1 VVVIGSGATAMTL
14 VPALAQDA
22 AHVTMLQRSPTYI
35 ASIPA
40 RDPTAAWLQANFPS
54 IAASVT
60 RWKNIAIA
68 MAFYQFCRRAPKQ
81 AAKLLI
87 RMTDKQLKGS
97 VDVGTHFT
105 PRYNPWDQR
114 LCLVPDADLFR
125 AIRKG
130 AVSVVTDHIDRFVES
145 GIKLRSGE
153 ILEADIIVTATGLV
167 MRPMGGI
174 KLVVDGTPVDV
185 PNTMLYRGMMVSGV
199 PNYAFSIGYT
209 NASWTLKCDLTS
221 QYVARLLNH
230 MRDHHY
236 TKAVPR
242 RDPNVAEVP
251 AIGFTSGYVQ
261 RGVGLFP
268 RQGDRVPWRLYQN
281 YPLDL
286 YLIRHA
292 NIRDPALQFA

>member
-1 VVVIGSGATAMTL
+1 
-14 VPALAQDA
+14 
-22 AHVTMLQRSPTYI
+22 
-35 ASIPA
+35 
-40 RDPTAAWLQANFPS
+40 
-54 IAASVT
+54 VT

-87 RMTDKQLKGS
+87 KLTDKQLKGT

-130 AVSVVTDHIDRFVES
+130 GVSVVTDQIDRFVPA
-145 GIKLRSGE
+145 GIKLRSGDV
-153 ILEADIIVTATGLV
+153 IEADLIVTATGLV
-167 MRPMGGI
+167 MRPIGGI
-174 KLVVDGTPVDV
+174 KLAVDGEPVDL
-185 PNTMLYRGMMVSGV
+185 PSTMLYRGMMMSGV

-230 MRDHHY
+230 MRDNGY
-236 TKAVPR
+236 TKAMPL
-242 RDPNVAEVP
+242 RDPKVAEVP

-261 RGVGLFP
+261 RGVGQFP

-286 YLIRHA
+286 YLIRFA
-292 NIRDPALQFA
+292 PIRDPALQFA

>member
-1 VVVIGSGATAMTL
+1 
-14 VPALAQDA
+14 
-22 AHVTMLQRSPTYI
+22 
-35 ASIPA
+35 
-40 RDPTAAWLQANFPS
+40 
-54 IAASVT
+54 
-60 RWKNIAIA
+60 
-68 MAFYQFCRRAPKQ
+68 
-81 AAKLLI
+81 
-87 RMTDKQLKGS
+87 
-97 VDVGTHFT
+97 
-105 PRYNPWDQR
+105 
-114 LCLVPDADLFR
+114 
-125 AIRKG
+125 
-130 AVSVVTDHIDRFVES
+130 
-145 GIKLRSGE
+145 
-153 ILEADIIVTATGLV
+153 
-167 MRPMGGI
+167 
-174 KLVVDGTPVDV
+174 
-185 PNTMLYRGMMVSGV
+185 MLYRGMMVSGV